1 MSGLPPIAPKIAIV
15 ASEAPAAQAALE
27 ELRARYRTVVP
38 EAADVIVALGGDGFM
53 LETLHRYRDSTVPFY
68 GMHRGSVGFLM
79 NGYDPNGLEERLA
92 RAQPVTIHPLEMIA
106 TDRAG
111 NSHSAIAI
119 NEVSLVR
126 QGRQAAKLRITVDQ
140 TVRLDELMAD
150 GVLVATPVG
159 STAYNLSAHGPII
172 PISAEVLAL
181 TPISA
186 FRPRRW
192 RGALLPH
199 QAKVRF
205 DVIEIERRPV
215 NAAADFTEIA
225 DVLTVTVREAAEI
238 LFTMLFDPEHNL
250 EERVLKEQF
259 QT

>member
-1 MSGLPPIAPKIAIV
+1 MSGFSDIAIV
-15 ASEAPAAQAALE
+15 ASEAPAAQAALAD
-27 ELRARYRTVVP
+27 LRARYKTVSP
-38 EAADVIVALGGDGFM
+38 EQADLVVALGGDGFM
-53 LETLHRYRDSTVPFY
+53 LETLHRYRERGVPFY

-79 NGYDPNGLEERLA
+79 NGYGPNGLQERVA
-92 RAQPVTIHPLEMIA
+92 RAQPVAIHPLEMSA

-111 NSHSAIAI
+111 AVHNAIAI

-126 QGRQAAKLRITVDQ
+126 QGRQAAKLKIAVDD

-172 PISAEVLAL
+172 PLGADVLAL

-199 QAKVRF
+199 KARVRF
-205 DVIEIERRPV
+205 DVLEVERRPV
-215 NAAADFTEIA
+215 SAAADFTEIR
-225 DVLTVTVREAAEI
+225 DVASVSVREATEI
-238 LFTMLFDPEHNL
+238 SITMLFDPEHNL

-259 QT
+259 LS

>member
-1 MSGLPPIAPKIAIV
+1 MSGFSKIAIV

-27 ELRARYRTVVP
+27 ELRGRYRTTAP
-38 EAADVIVALGGDGFM
+38 EEADLIVALGGDGFM
-53 LETLHRYRDSTVPFY
+53 LETLHRYRDCTVPFY
-68 GMHRGSVGFLM
+68 GMHRGSVGFMM
-79 NGYDPNGLEERLA
+79 NGYEASGLEERLA
-92 RAQPVTIHPLEMIA
+92 RAQPVAIHPLEMIA

-111 NSHSAIAI
+111 QSQSAIAI

-126 QGRQAAKLRITVDQ
+126 QGRQAAKLRIAVDG
-140 TVRLDELMAD
+140 TVRLEELMAD
-150 GVLVATPVG
+150 GVMVATPVG

-172 PISAEVLAL
+172 PLGADVLAL

-199 QAKVRF
+199 QAQVRF

-225 DVLTVTVREAAEI
+225 DVQTVTVREAAEI
-238 LFTMLFDPEHNL
+238 SFTMLFDPEHNL

-259 QT
+259 QS

>member
-1 MSGLPPIAPKIAIV
+1 MSGFAKIAIV
-15 ASEAPAAQAALE
+15 ASEAPAAQAALMD
-27 ELRARYRTVVP
+27 LRARYDTVPP
-38 EAADVIVALGGDGFM
+38 EEADLIVALGGDGFM
-53 LETLHRYRDSTVPFY
+53 LETLHKYRGRAVPFY

-79 NGYDPNGLEERLA
+79 NAYGPNGLAPRVA
-92 RAQPVTIHPLEMIA
+92 RAQPVTVHPLSMAA

-111 NSHSAIAI
+111 ALHTAIAI

-126 QGRQAAKLRITVDQ
+126 QGRQAAKMRITVDD
-140 TVRLDELMAD
+140 TVRLDELTAD

-172 PISAEVLAL
+172 PLSAAILAL

-199 QAKVRF
+199 LATVRF
-205 DVIEIERRPV
+205 DVLEIERRPV
-215 NAAADFTEIA
+215 SAAADFTEVREVA
-225 DVLTVTVREAAEI
+225 SVVVREANEI
-238 LFTMLFDPEHNL
+238 SLTMLFDPEHNL
-250 EERVLKEQF
+250 DERVLKEQF
-259 QT
+259 LT